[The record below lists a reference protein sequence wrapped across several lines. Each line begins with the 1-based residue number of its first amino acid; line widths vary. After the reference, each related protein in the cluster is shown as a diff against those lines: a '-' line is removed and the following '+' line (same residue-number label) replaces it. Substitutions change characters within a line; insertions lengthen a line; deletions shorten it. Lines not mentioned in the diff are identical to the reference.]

1 MVGDECHW
9 QGHRIRVIEAS
20 GRGPVKVL
28 IAHEDDPLDDLPDD
42 LPDDHPDDH
51 PDQAAGDSD

>member
-42 LPDDHPDDH
+42 HPDDH